1 MAAGTCSPKVK
12 MPGFCSGTRAEH
24 AVLERELTFC
34 FLLPDCLLATEGD
47 HRHGLKRLK
56 CAG

>member
-1 MAAGTCSPKVK
+1 

-56 CAG
+56 CAE